1 MSGLVFVK
9 HERVRITDGAYKDET
24 GTIAA
29 DVPLSNSG
37 ALKHAPVLLDWHDH
51 GGAKYIPLEHLERI
65 PAPVDLTS
73 VRSGLASVTKQLDTL
88 APFEQP
94 LGRVA
99 TALDTLRAAVEDLA
113 GEVEKL
119 ARGGESR

>member
-1 MSGLVFVK
+1 VSGLLYVK
-9 HERVRITDGAYKDET
+9 HERVRITDGPYKDES

-37 ALKHAPVLLDWHDH
+37 ASQHAPVLLDWHDH

-65 PAPVDLTS
+65 PAPVDLTV
-73 VRSGLASVTKQLDTL
+73 VRSGLNSVAEQLSAL
-88 APFEQP
+88 APFEPP
-94 LGRVA
+94 LGGVVV
-99 TALDTLRAAVEDLA
+99 ALDTLRGVVENLA

-119 ARGGESR
+119 AGGAR